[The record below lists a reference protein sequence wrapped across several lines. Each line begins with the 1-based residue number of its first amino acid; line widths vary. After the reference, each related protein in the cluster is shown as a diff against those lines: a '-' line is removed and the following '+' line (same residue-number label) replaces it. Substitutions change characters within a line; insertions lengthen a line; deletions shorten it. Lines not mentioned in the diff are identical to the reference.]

1 MIGSQDNNSSIV
13 RYYKTSKK
21 LFNPVKYKSLPK
33 QK

>member
-1 MIGSQDNNSSIV
+1 MIGSQDNSSTII

-21 LFNPVKYKSLPK
+21 LFNPVKNKSLPK